1 MVEVPLGLGIAWVG
15 NCLGWEY
22 SAASR
27 SAMAL
32 AAGIFAAPDSPQYM
46 QAKLAVAARFG
57 DGIPTE
63 FAIPLQG

>member
-1 MVEVPLGLGIAWVG
+1 M
-15 NCLGWEY
+15 GWEY